1 MLAGYIAL
9 CVLLII
15 LAAIISLRL
24 SAQEARAASELPA
37 PVYSS
42 AALAAHLAVAPDVAA
57 HEPQIPE
64 PPAEPEPEPRYEEIT
79 AEEREL
85 LARVVYAEANTETL
99 EGQIAVAQVVLNR
112 VRSESFPDTVSE
124 VVFQD
129 GQFSTASILGSVVPN
144 ETNYEAV
151 DAAFETEVV
160 PYEVLYFSRGAE
172 NDRVWGQIGA
182 HDCDTNCGGGAVEG
196 IHSRQNHRGPRVQA
210 QVFVRAHGA
219 EERGTHSAE
228 SGTPA
233 RGHEER
239 GLYAH
244 MPRHDRQR
252 GPGRL
257 PSGVGVIR
265 RGEDRA

>member
-1 MLAGYIAL
+1 MRNWRGKAVLAGYIAL

-24 SAQEARAASELPA
+24 SAQEARAASELPSPCYNTA
-37 PVYSS
+37 EL
-42 AALAAHLAVAPDVAA
+42 LARLAEPPEVAA
-57 HEPQIPE
+57 YEPQTPE

-85 LARVVYAEANTETL
+85 LARVVYAESNTEAI

-124 VVFQD
+124 VIYQER
-129 GQFSTASILGSVVPN
+129 QFSTAPILGSVVPN

-172 NDRVWGQIGA
+172 NDRVWGRIGA
-182 HDCDTNCGGGAVEG
+182 H
-196 IHSRQNHRGPRVQA
+196 
-210 QVFVRAHGA
+210 VFCYGYVW
-219 EERGTHSAE
+219 
-228 SGTPA
+228 
-233 RGHEER
+233 
-239 GLYAH
+239 
-244 MPRHDRQR
+244 
-252 GPGRL
+252 
-257 PSGVGVIR
+257 
-265 RGEDRA
+265 

>member
-1 MLAGYIAL
+1 MKKWRELAWLVGLAAL
-9 CVLLII
+9 AALLIAFAI
-15 LAAIISLRL
+15 LLALRL
-24 SAQEARAASELPA
+24 SAGPARAANEPPA

-57 HEPQIPE
+57 HEPQTPE

-85 LARVVYAEANTETL
+85 LARVVYAESNTEPL

-124 VVFQD
+124 VIYQER
-129 GQFSTASILGSVVPN
+129 QFSTAPILSRVTPN

-182 HDCDTNCGGGAVEG
+182 H
-196 IHSRQNHRGPRVQA
+196 
-210 QVFVRAHGA
+210 VFCYGYVW
-219 EERGTHSAE
+219 
-228 SGTPA
+228 
-233 RGHEER
+233 
-239 GLYAH
+239 
-244 MPRHDRQR
+244 
-252 GPGRL
+252 
-257 PSGVGVIR
+257 
-265 RGEDRA
+265 

>member
-1 MLAGYIAL
+1 MRNWRGKAVLAGYIAL
-9 CVLLII
+9 CALLII

-24 SAQEARAASELPA
+24 SAQEARGANPPPPPGLNEPPA

-57 HEPQIPE
+57 HEPQTPE
-64 PPAEPEPEPRYEEIT
+64 PVAEPEPEPRYEEIT

-124 VVFQD
+124 VIYQER
-129 GQFSTASILGSVVPN
+129 QFSTAPILGSVVPN
-144 ETNYEAV
+144 EANYEAV

-182 HDCDTNCGGGAVEG
+182 H
-196 IHSRQNHRGPRVQA
+196 
-210 QVFVRAHGA
+210 VFCYGYVW
-219 EERGTHSAE
+219 
-228 SGTPA
+228 
-233 RGHEER
+233 
-239 GLYAH
+239 
-244 MPRHDRQR
+244 
-252 GPGRL
+252 
-257 PSGVGVIR
+257 
-265 RGEDRA
+265 

>member
-1 MLAGYIAL
+1 MKKWRELAWLVGLAAL
-9 CVLLII
+9 AALLIAFAI
-15 LAAIISLRL
+15 LLALRL
-24 SAQEARAASELPA
+24 SAGPARAANEPPA

-57 HEPQIPE
+57 HEPQTPE

-85 LARVVYAEANTETL
+85 LARVVYAESNTEPL

-124 VVFQD
+124 VIYQER
-129 GQFSTASILGSVVPN
+129 QFSTAPILSRVTPN

-172 NDRVWGQIGA
+172 NDRVWGRIGA
-182 HDCDTNCGGGAVEG
+182 H
-196 IHSRQNHRGPRVQA
+196 
-210 QVFVRAHGA
+210 VFCYGYVW
-219 EERGTHSAE
+219 
-228 SGTPA
+228 
-233 RGHEER
+233 
-239 GLYAH
+239 
-244 MPRHDRQR
+244 
-252 GPGRL
+252 
-257 PSGVGVIR
+257 
-265 RGEDRA
+265 

>member
-1 MLAGYIAL
+1 MMNDRRVKAVLAGYIAL
-9 CVLLII
+9 CALLII

-42 AALAAHLAVAPDVAA
+42 AALAAHLAVAPEVAA
-57 HEPQIPE
+57 HEPQTPE
-64 PPAEPEPEPRYEEIT
+64 PPPEPEPRYAEIT

-85 LARVVYAEANTETL
+85 LARVVYAESNTETL

-124 VVFQD
+124 VIYQER
-129 GQFSTASILGSVVPN
+129 QFSTASILGSVVPN

-182 HDCDTNCGGGAVEG
+182 H
-196 IHSRQNHRGPRVQA
+196 
-210 QVFVRAHGA
+210 VFCYGYVW
-219 EERGTHSAE
+219 
-228 SGTPA
+228 
-233 RGHEER
+233 
-239 GLYAH
+239 
-244 MPRHDRQR
+244 
-252 GPGRL
+252 
-257 PSGVGVIR
+257 
-265 RGEDRA
+265 

>member
-9 CVLLII
+9 CALLII

-24 SAQEARAASELPA
+24 SAQEARAANEPPA

-57 HEPQIPE
+57 HEPQTPE
-64 PPAEPEPEPRYEEIT
+64 PVAEPEPEPLYEEIT

-85 LARVVYAEANTETL
+85 LARVVYAESNTEPI

-124 VVFQD
+124 VIYQER
-129 GQFSTASILGSVVPN
+129 QFSTAPILGSVVPN
-144 ETNYEAV
+144 EANYEAV

-172 NDRVWGQIGA
+172 NDRVWGRIGA
-182 HDCDTNCGGGAVEG
+182 H
-196 IHSRQNHRGPRVQA
+196 
-210 QVFVRAHGA
+210 VFCYGYVW
-219 EERGTHSAE
+219 
-228 SGTPA
+228 
-233 RGHEER
+233 
-239 GLYAH
+239 
-244 MPRHDRQR
+244 
-252 GPGRL
+252 
-257 PSGVGVIR
+257 
-265 RGEDRA
+265 

>member
-1 MLAGYIAL
+1 MRNWRVKAVLAGYIAL

-24 SAQEARAASELPA
+24 SAQEARSASELPA

-64 PPAEPEPEPRYEEIT
+64 PPAEPEPEPRYKEIT

-85 LARVVYAEANTETL
+85 LARVVYAESNTEPL

-124 VVFQD
+124 VVYQKQRFW
-129 GQFSTASILGSVVPN
+129 QFSTAPTLEDVVPTQ
-144 ETNYEAV
+144 TNYDAV
-151 DAAFETEVV
+151 DAAFETEIV
-160 PYEVLYFSRGAE
+160 PYDVLYFSRSAE

-182 HDCDTNCGGGAVEG
+182 H
-196 IHSRQNHRGPRVQA
+196 
-210 QVFVRAHGA
+210 VFCYGYVW
-219 EERGTHSAE
+219 
-228 SGTPA
+228 
-233 RGHEER
+233 
-239 GLYAH
+239 
-244 MPRHDRQR
+244 
-252 GPGRL
+252 
-257 PSGVGVIR
+257 
-265 RGEDRA
+265 

>member
-1 MLAGYIAL
+1 MRNWRGKAVLAGYIAL

-42 AALAAHLAVAPDVAA
+42 AALAAHLAVAPEVAA
-57 HEPQIPE
+57 HEPQTPE
-64 PPAEPEPEPRYEEIT
+64 PPPEPEPRYAEIT

-124 VVFQD
+124 VIYQER
-129 GQFSTASILGSVVPN
+129 QFSTAPILGNVVPN
-144 ETNYEAV
+144 EANYEAV

-182 HDCDTNCGGGAVEG
+182 H
-196 IHSRQNHRGPRVQA
+196 
-210 QVFVRAHGA
+210 VFCYGYVWTA
-219 EERGTHSAE
+219 
-228 SGTPA
+228 
-233 RGHEER
+233 
-239 GLYAH
+239 
-244 MPRHDRQR
+244 
-252 GPGRL
+252 
-257 PSGVGVIR
+257 
-265 RGEDRA
+265 